1 MDMTNQPDEFSDN
14 SVIGIVI
21 DPHHMTESELAEL
34 GMEQEQVAYVRP
46 VATASGPAFGIFA
59 ANGTPMAV
67 APDGLLARAAIV
79 QHDMAPASVH

>member
-1 MDMTNQPDEFSDN
+1 MDTTNQYDDFNDAAVM
-14 SVIGIVI
+14 SVVI
-21 DPHHMTESELAEL
+21 DPHQITESELAEL
-34 GMEQEQVAYVRP
+34 GMEQVAYVRP
-46 VATASGPAFGIFA
+46 VATANGPAFGIFA

>member
-1 MDMTNQPDEFSDN
+1 MDTTNRHDDFNDAVVV
-14 SVIGIVI
+14 SVVI
-21 DPHHMTESELAEL
+21 DPHQITESELAEL
-34 GMEQEQVAYVRP
+34 GTEQVAYVRP
-46 VATASGPAFGIFA
+46 VATANGPAFGIFA